1 MPKTFNDLTPEQQA
15 AFWADVKRW
24 GLEESDVQAE
34 SNTGQIGSKA
44 CISSLA
50 AETNVKTKPFTLTSV
65 EHMKE
70 MVGIPDELFASGKM
84 RDRLVSYP
92 EDLPAARLQLVA
104 QAPNHCA
111 LKDSL
116 TEDEHDVV
124 KQAWQAYL
132 VGNSSKIS
140 SAMVNMINAVHFP
153 AVVAVAA
160 VQNITV
166 KANTVYTFGSPGA
179 AMQVIP
185 IGVLNI
191 EAGGSIAFASPCTLQ
206 CQQTEAAAAKS
217 VATVAS
223 AESVLTDPA
232 PVNNINIYSPAP
244 APPATPAP
252 QPPKGQANN
261 ATPGRTASTGGKNP
275 TTICDPSNPSGA
287 ASNGDTGYGGT
298 KATNGQNGISP
309 PPVISYL
316 GVVTGIYNFMAG
328 GGNAQ
333 NGGKGGD
340 AGQGGQGGNGASGA
354 GGKCANQPPGKG
366 GLGGTGGP
374 GGVPGDG
381 ANGST
386 SYFYYTSTQ
395 PPFSYNIT
403 PVGGYGGQPGLG
415 GGPGAAGSG
424 GSDPAGVMG
433 GGYNAANYNL
443 GSGQNGPTGNN
454 GNPGKNAN
462 AGAIYFQLKAG

>member
-24 GLEESDVQAE
+24 GLEESDVPAE
-34 SNTGQIGSKA
+34 SDTGQLGSNA
-44 CISSLA
+44 CISSVA
-50 AETNVKTKPFTLTSV
+50 ADTNVPTKPFTLTSV

-84 RDRLVSYP
+84 RDRMVSYP
-92 EDLPAARLQLVA
+92 EDLPADRMQLAA
-104 QAPNHCA
+104 QAPNFCA

-116 TEDEHDVV
+116 TEDEHDVIR
-124 KQAWQAYL
+124 QAWLAYL
-132 VGNSSKIS
+132 VGDSGKVSPE
-140 SAMVNMINAVHFP
+140 MVSMINAVHFP

-166 KANTVYTFGSPGA
+166 AANTVYTFGTPGA

-185 IGVLNI
+185 IGVLTI

-206 CQQTEAAAAKS
+206 CQSTTAAAAS
-217 VATVAS
+217 SMATVAS

-232 PVNNINIYSPAP
+232 PTNNINIYSPAP
-244 APPATPAP
+244 PPPATPPP
-252 QPPKGQANN
+252 QQAKGQASN
-261 ATPGRTASTGGKNP
+261 ATPGRTVTSTGKNP
-275 TTICDPSNPSGA
+275 TTTCDSSNPSVA

-298 KATNGQNGISP
+298 GGTNGQNGISP

-316 GVVTGIYNFMAG
+316 GVVTGTYNFMAG

-340 AGQGGQGGNGASGA
+340 AGLGGQGGNGVSGA

-381 ANGST
+381 ANGSA
-386 SYFYYTSTQ
+386 SYFYYTSIQQ
-395 PPFSYNIT
+395 PFTYNIT

-415 GGPGAAGSG
+415 GAGGKTTSG
-424 GSDPAGVMG
+424 GSDPAGTQG
-433 GGYNAANYNL
+433 PSYNAANYNL
-443 GSGQNGPTGNN
+443 GAGPNGATGNN
-454 GNPGKNAN
+454 GNAGKNAN
-462 AGAIYFQLKAG
+462 AGSITFQLKPA

>member
-1 MPKTFNDLTPEQQA
+1 MPKTFNDLTPDQQA

-24 GLEESDVQAE
+24 GLEESDVPAE
-34 SNTGQIGSKA
+34 SNTGLLGSNA
-44 CISSLA
+44 SISSLPDS
-50 AETNVKTKPFTLTSV
+50 NVQTKPFTLTSV

-84 RDRLVSYP
+84 RDRMVSYP
-92 EDLPAARLQLVA
+92 EDLPADRMQLVG
-104 QAPNHCA
+104 QAPNYCA

-116 TEDEHDVV
+116 TEAEHDVV
-124 KQAWQAYL
+124 TQAWLAYL
-132 VGNSSKIS
+132 VGDSRKIS
-140 SAMVNMINAVHFP
+140 PGMVSLINAVHFP
-153 AVVAVAA
+153 AIVAVAA

-166 KANTVYTFGSPGA
+166 AANTVYTFGSPGA

-185 IGVLNI
+185 IGILTI
-191 EAGGSIAFASPCTLQ
+191 EEGGSIAFASPCTLQ
-206 CQQTEAAAAKS
+206 CQSTSAAAGS
-217 VATVAS
+217 SMATVAS
-223 AESVLTDPA
+223 AESVLTDPS
-232 PVNNINIYSPAP
+232 VTNINIYSPAP

-252 QPPKGQANN
+252 QSPKGQENN
-261 ATPGRTASTGGKNP
+261 ATPGQTGSSGGKNP
-275 TTICDPSNPSGA
+275 TTICATPSGA
-287 ASNGDTGYGGT
+287 ATNGDTGYNGT
-298 KATNGQNGISP
+298 PGSNGQGGISP

-316 GVVTGIYNFMAG
+316 GVVTGTYNFMAG

-366 GLGGTGGP
+366 GMGGTGGP
-374 GGVPGDG
+374 GGTPGDG

-386 SYFYYTSTQ
+386 SYFYYTSSVQ
-395 PPFSYNIT
+395 PFTWNVT

-415 GGPGAAGSG
+415 GGFGAAGSG

-433 GGYNAANYNL
+433 GGYVAANYNL
-443 GSGQNGPTGNN
+443 GPGTNGATGNN

-462 AGAIYFQLKAG
+462 AGFIYFQLKPA

>member
-34 SNTGQIGSKA
+34 SNTGELGSNA
-44 CISSLA
+44 SISSLPDS
-50 AETNVKTKPFTLTSV
+50 NVKTKPFTLTSV
-65 EHMKE
+65 EQMKE

-92 EDLPAARLQLVA
+92 EDLPADRLQLVA
-104 QAPNHCA
+104 QAPNFCA

-116 TEDEHDVV
+116 TDDEHDVIS
-124 KQAWQAYL
+124 QAWLAYL
-132 VGNSSKIS
+132 VGDSRKIS
-140 SAMVNMINAVHFP
+140 PAMVSMINAVHFP

-166 KANTVYTFGSPGA
+166 TPGQVYTFGSLGA

-185 IGVLNI
+185 IGILNI

-206 CQQTEAAAAKS
+206 CQSTQAAAAS
-217 VATVAS
+217 SMATVAS
-223 AESVLTDPA
+223 AASVLTDP
-232 PVNNINIYSPAP
+232 PPTTNINIYSPAP
-244 APPATPAP
+244 APPATPPP
-252 QPPKGQANN
+252 QQPKGQANN
-261 ATPGRTASTGGKNP
+261 ATPGRTVTSTGKNP
-275 TTICDPSNPSGA
+275 TTTCDPSNPSVA
-287 ASNGDTGYGGT
+287 ASPGATGYTGT
-298 KATNGQNGISP
+298 TGSNGQGGLGP

-316 GVVTGIYNFMAG
+316 GAVNGTYNFMAG

-333 NGGKGGD
+333 DGGKGGG

-366 GLGGTGGP
+366 GQGGPGGP

-381 ANGST
+381 ANGSA
-386 SYFYYTSTQ
+386 SYFYWTSIQQ
-395 PPFSYNIT
+395 PFTWNVT

-415 GGPGAAGSG
+415 GGGGAAGSG
-424 GSDPAGVMG
+424 GSDPAGTQG
-433 GGYNAANYNL
+433 GGYNAATYNL
-443 GSGQNGPTGNN
+443 GAGPNGATGNN
-454 GNPGKNAN
+454 GNPGKTAK
-462 AGAIYFQLKAG
+462 AGSVTFQLKPA